1 MEFRYLGFEQRQNA
15 RAYRFDG
22 IAKGEPNRHFIV
34 TADMALFLMHRIAIQ
49 EGPSLCV
56 LKITAALENT
66 PDGVFQLTD
75 EDLRAHATARTAAEN
90 KKAEARKTPVRR
102 AASGHENSPWR
113 NPGALKPEAS

>member
-22 IAKGEPNRHFIV
+22 IAKGEPNRRFIV

-66 PDGVFQLTD
+66 PDGVFQTD
-75 EDLRAHATARTAAEN
+75 
-90 KKAEARKTPVRR
+90 
-102 AASGHENSPWR
+102 
-113 NPGALKPEAS
+113 